1 MYNSDLPHR
10 AELPSTAQLVRSMA
24 LAAASAVVL
33 LLTVVLPAEY
43 GVDPTGI
50 GRLLGLTEMG
60 EIKTRLAREAAEDA
74 AAARGAKAAPA
85 PTAAG
90 QASVPPARPASDPP
104 APSRAGAAWRD
115 EMSFTLAPGQG
126 TEIKLRMNEGD
137 KAVFAWTVQ
146 GGVVNY
152 DTHGDAPGRSISYVK
167 GRAVAADEGAL
178 VAAFSGNHG
187 WFWRNRG
194 QADVTVLLRTGGT
207 YQDIKR
213 VK

>member
-10 AELPSTAQLVRSMA
+10 AELPSTAQLLRSTA

-74 AAARGAKAAPA
+74 AAARGAKAAAA
-85 PTAAG
+85 PTAAA